1 MTETPPLIGVTACV
15 RTLDDVEHHV
25 ARIQYLAVVP
35 EAVGGIP
42 VIVPALSD
50 EATAPVRMT
59 DVLDRLDGLLITGSP
74 SNVEPVRYGG
84 PPSKPGTLHD
94 PKRDEAVLPLIA
106 AALERR
112 MPILALC
119 RGIQELNVVLGG
131 TLHQNIQ
138 ELPGKMDHRADL
150 NVPVKK
156 RYGLAHDVALTP
168 DGMLADFAGG
178 TALKVNSLHAQ
189 GIDRLADGLTVE
201 AIAPDGMIEA
211 VRLDDP
217 GRFVIAIQWHPEWG
231 VAETPFAQKLF
242 AAFGAAA
249 RAYREDGRDSG
260 RADAR
265 PTSRAAG
272 RG

>member
-35 EAVGGIP
+35 QAVGGIP
-42 VIVPALSD
+42 VIVPALAD
-50 EATAPVRMT
+50 EATAPVRVT
-59 DVLDRLDGLLITGSP
+59 DVLDRLDALLITGSP
-74 SNVEPVRYGG
+74 SNIEPVRYEG

-94 PKRDEAVLPLIA
+94 PARDEAVLPLIA

-119 RGIQELNVVLGG
+119 RGIQELNVALGG

-138 ELPGKMDHRADL
+138 ELPGKMDHRADMDA
-150 NVPVKK
+150 PVNE
-156 RYGLAHDVALTP
+156 RYALAHEVALTP
-168 DGMLADFAGG
+168 GSALADFAGG
-178 TALKVNSLHAQ
+178 TTLRVNSLHAQ
-189 GIDRLADGLTVE
+189 GIDRLADGLAVE
-201 AIAPDGMIEA
+201 ATAPDGIIEA

-217 GRFVIAIQWHPEWG
+217 ERFVIAIQWHPEWG
-231 VAETPFAQKLF
+231 VAGTPFAQKLF

-249 RAYREDGRDSG
+249 RAYRDGG
-260 RADAR
+260 RAPAR
-265 PTSRAAG
+265 PVPHAVG

>member
-35 EAVGGIP
+35 QAVGGIP
-42 VIVPALSD
+42 VIVPALADD
-50 EATAPVRMT
+50 ETRPVRMT

-74 SNVEPVRYGG
+74 SNVEPARYGG
-84 PPSKPGTLHD
+84 PPSKPSTLHD
-94 PKRDEAVLPLIA
+94 PKRDAAVLPLIA

-112 MPILALC
+112 MPMLALC

-138 ELPGKMDHRADL
+138 ELPGKMDHRADTSQ
-150 NVPVKK
+150 PIKQ

-168 DGMLADFAGG
+168 GGMLADLAGG
-178 TALKVNSLHAQ
+178 TTLTVNSLHAQ
-189 GIDRLADGLTVE
+189 GIDRLAEGLAVE
-201 AIAPDGMIEA
+201 ATAPDGIIEA

-217 GRFVIAIQWHPEWG
+217 DRFVIAIQWHPEWG

-242 AAFGAAA
+242 AAFGEAA
-249 RAYREDGRDSG
+249 RDYRDGG
-260 RADAR
+260 RAHTA
-265 PTSRAAG
+265 PAPRAVG

>member
-15 RTLDDVEHHV
+15 RILDDVEHHV

-35 EAVGGIP
+35 QAVGGIP
-42 VIVPALSD
+42 VIVPALAD
-50 EATAPVRMT
+50 ADTAPVRMT

-94 PKRDEAVLPLIA
+94 PKRDAAVLPLIA

-119 RGIQELNVVLGG
+119 RGLQELNVVLGG

-138 ELPGKMDHRADL
+138 ELPGRMDHRAD
-150 NVPVKK
+150 PSKPIK
-156 RYGLAHDVALTP
+156 QRYGLAHDVALTP
-168 DGMLADFAGG
+168 GGVLAGLAGG
-178 TALKVNSLHAQ
+178 TTFKVNSLHAQ
-189 GIDRLADGLTVE
+189 GIDRPGKGLVVE
-201 AIAPDGMIEA
+201 ATAPDGIIEA

-231 VAETPFAQKLF
+231 VAETPFAQNLF

-249 RAYREDGRDSG
+249 RAYRDGG
-260 RADAR
+260 RVEAR
-265 PTSRAAG
+265 RVPRAVG